1 MGRTTPNVL
10 CFYLGECE
18 RGFWWQR
25 WANVWTFANFDLM
38 VWDIL
43 MFRWGS
49 PVGAFC
55 GFQRWPSFFSSTTT
69 KYLSVHNALDMS
81 YNLNAQAVTQH
92 SVPRLI
98 WPPATSYWV
107 RNMESRLLVGMTW
120 TQCCYDLWYYSL
132 IVLQMAGLVIFSP
145 GGPEYNSFP
154 SCTTYCLGLERSR
167 DRCLS
172 RWTYGEIFRNF
183 YLDQSDLWEVHWY
196 IQNL

>member
-1 MGRTTPNVL
+1 MLLFGR
-10 CFYLGECE
+10 
-18 RGFWWQR
+18 
-25 WANVWTFANFDLM
+25 VWTGVLVATVGQCLNICQFWSDGLLYPDVQVVATSGR
-38 VWDIL
+38 IL
-43 MFRWGS
+43 RVSEVTF
-49 PVGAFC
+49 
-55 GFQRWPSFFSSTTT
+55 FFSSTTM

-132 IVLQMAGLVIFSP
+132 IVLQMAGLVIFPP